1 MYNLGTLLKE
11 LRIENKLTQ
20 EELANKL
27 NELHDIKL
35 NKGMISKWESNKSE
49 PRFEYVKHLSK
60 LYNVSIDYLLG
71 LTKYKNEE
79 ELKKDKEKA
88 IISNLLRNPLGID
101 GERHLLLKNYNKL
114 NQLGKNEAIK
124 RVEELTY
131 INKYIEE
138 DNKVIEVPKKEKQIW
153 EEPGKEYLMPKASH
167 DKDGEFTEEEYKHD
181 DDLINNDD
189 LWK

>member
-88 IISNLLRNPLGID
+88 IISNLLRNPLGLD
-101 GERHLLLKNYNKL
+101 GEQHLLLKNYNKL

-181 DDLINNDD
+181 DDLMNNDD

>member
-88 IISNLLRNPLGID
+88 IISNLLRNPLGLD

-181 DDLINNDD
+181 DDLMNNDD

>member
-138 DNKVIEVPKKEKQIW
+138 DNKVVELPKKEKQIW

-181 DDLINNDD
+181 DDLMNNDD

>member
-153 EEPGKEYLMPKASH
+153 EKPGKEYLMPKAFH

-181 DDLINNDD
+181 DDLMNNDD

>member
-181 DDLINNDD
+181 DDLMNNDD